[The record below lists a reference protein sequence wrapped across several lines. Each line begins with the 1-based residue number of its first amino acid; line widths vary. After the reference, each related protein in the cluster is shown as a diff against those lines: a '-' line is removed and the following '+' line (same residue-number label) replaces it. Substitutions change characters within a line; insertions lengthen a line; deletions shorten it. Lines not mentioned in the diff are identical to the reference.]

1 MRESLN
7 SSFSLLS
14 GGFIYYSSFP
24 RQQGSSPKDLAQDLP
39 LALPP
44 LFHSESVQKFLPLFL
59 WDFQRLGNPR
69 TRRGTRRD
77 VDVALSVRKG
87 CCPPLGISW
96 PSRRSHREWWDIPH
110 SHCWLWS
117 REIGRSQLLWACCV
131 LDATY
136 SISSQLTGEEPW
148 GSAVLRNFTKGS
160 PAADGQS

>member
-87 CCPPLGISW
+87 CCPPRASPDLPGGVTESDGTYRIATAGCGHVRLAGVSYYGPAVCW
-96 PSRRSHREWWDIPH
+96 TQHTPSHP
-110 SHCWLWS
+110 
-117 REIGRSQLLWACCV
+117 
-131 LDATY
+131 
-136 SISSQLTGEEPW
+136 SSQ
-148 GSAVLRNFTKGS
+148 VRN
-160 PAADGQS
+160 PEAQQC